1 MLHLGWVIVV
11 RSAVP
16 PNSYRVRRSRLRR
29 LVRQMV
35 VRWRSLWIMVL
46 AALLLSGCV
55 QYETAIQFSS
65 PHAGLLVQSI
75 RLGEQ
80 FSALSGESQDQWF
93 QQLEHRT
100 RQVAGHTRSLSDREL
115 QITIPFAN
123 GQDLETKFNQFFSP
137 TTAVDALTGT
147 DPLAGITSQ
156 LRLHQ
161 NNALLLV
168 RQRLVYDL
176 DLRSLGLASAE
187 GTALLNPGGLLTL
200 QFSLTTPWGAR
211 ADATNA
217 IVQRQGQTLT
227 WRLQPGQVNHI
238 EAVFWLPSPV
248 GIGGLLIILL
258 VGLGIYLK
266 DQSETPAIAPP
277 TGLTAGMADTDATE
291 ATPSVDRA

>member
-1 MLHLGWVIVV
+1 MLLLGWVIVV
-11 RSAVP
+11 RLAVP
-16 PNSYRVRRSRLRR
+16 PSAYRVRRSRLRR
-29 LVRQMV
+29 LVHQV
-35 VRWRSLWIMVL
+35 LVRWRSLWIIVL

-65 PHAGLLVQSI
+65 PHAGQLVQSI

-93 QQLEHRT
+93 HQLEQRT
-100 RQVAGHTRSLSDREL
+100 RQVAGRTQSLNDREL
-115 QITIPFAN
+115 QIIIPFAN
-123 GQDLETKFNQFFSP
+123 GQDLVTKFNQFFSP
-137 TTAVDALTGT
+137 TATVDTIAGT

-156 LRLHQ
+156 LQLHQ

-168 RQRLVYDL
+168 RHRLVYNL

-211 ADATNA
+211 AETTNA

-227 WRLQPGQVNHI
+227 WHLQPGQVNHL

-248 GIGGLLIILL
+248 GIGGLMIILL

-266 DQSETPAIAPP
+266 EQSETPAIAP
-277 TGLTAGMADTDATE
+277 LTELTPATDA
-291 ATPSVDRA
+291 ATSVDRT